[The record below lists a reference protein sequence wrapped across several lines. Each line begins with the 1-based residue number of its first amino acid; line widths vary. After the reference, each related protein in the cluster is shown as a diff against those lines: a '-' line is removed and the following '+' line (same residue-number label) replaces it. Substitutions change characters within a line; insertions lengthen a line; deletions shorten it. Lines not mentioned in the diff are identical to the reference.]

1 MSIKLDVLESRYRQ
15 HGVTYE
21 AAALLGD
28 AKAMNKI
35 FAKWIAI
42 GPKLRGAG
50 EDGQSVLRRLMGDP
64 SDAVATW
71 AATDSLPFAEK
82 EALKVLDAIAKKGGP
97 IPFDAM
103 MTAEQWRAGKLN
115 IG

>member
-42 GPKLRGAG
+42 GPKLRGLARTASRSCG
-50 EDGQSVLRRLMGDP
+50 ASWAIRLTPLLPGLRLTAFP
-64 SDAVATW
+64 SRKRRHSKYWT
-71 AATDSLPFAEK
+71 L
-82 EALKVLDAIAKKGGP
+82 
-97 IPFDAM
+97 
-103 MTAEQWRAGKLN
+103 
-115 IG
+115 